1 MSDLL
6 SVREVV
12 KSFHGNRVVDAVSFD
27 VQAGRIVALLGENGA
42 GKSTLIKI
50 LAGVY
55 SRDGGEL
62 LLDGTD
68 VDSPGGRDRIAF
80 VHQDLGLVDWMTVG
94 ENIALGL
101 GFPRSGSRLISW
113 AATNRQAEQVLAK
126 VGVDL
131 DPQTR
136 VFDLPRTEKS
146 LLAIAR
152 ALVTEPALLVLDE
165 PTASLPAADVARL
178 FDVLRE
184 LRGRGVGMIY
194 VSHRLDEV
202 YQIADS
208 GVVLRN
214 GRKVGDAPTA
224 QVPPEQLVELIV
236 GRRTR
241 PIERGELEPDPGPD
255 PAHPGRP
262 GEPARARAG
271 ARLTLTGLMA
281 GDVGPVDLSV
291 RRGEVVG
298 LVGLR
303 GAGQAEVGRAV
314 AGAAPVTGGAMQLD
328 GDRYAPHSCTAAVA
342 AGVGFATSNREVE
355 GIAPGLTVRENL
367 FLNPGV
373 WGRRLRSLSTQ
384 RSERVRAGELVS
396 RFGIRPGDPEVAADT
411 LSGGNQQKVVL
422 ARWFGVGRKVV
433 VLEEPTMGVD
443 VGAKADIYALLREAG
458 EKGTAAIVVSTD
470 VEEVAAICHRALVF
484 ERGRVTAE
492 LAGDSLTVPALVA
505 AASGLPLPSPGD
517 NPGHPDPNPPT
528 EVPA

>member
-1 MSDLL
+1 MAELL
-6 SVREVV
+6 EVRDVV
-12 KSFHGNRVVDAVSFD
+12 KSFHGNRVVDDVSFD

-55 SRDGGEL
+55 GRDGGRLE
-62 LLDGTD
+62 LDGHD

-80 VHQDLGLVDWMTVG
+80 VHQDLGLVDWMTVA

-101 GFPRSGSRLISW
+101 GFRRGGNRLISW
-113 AATNRQAEQVLAK
+113 AATDRQAEQVLAK

-165 PTASLPAADVARL
+165 PTASLPAADVSRL

-208 GVVLRN
+208 VVVLRN
-214 GRKVGDAPTA
+214 GRKVGDCPTA

-241 PIERGELEPDPGPD
+241 PVERGELGPD
-255 PAHPGRP
+255 PAADGPVPRF
-262 GEPARARAG
+262 
-271 ARLTLTGLMA
+271 RLTLDGLLV

-314 AGAAPVTGGAMQLD
+314 AGAAPVTSGRMTLD
-328 GDRYAPHSCTAAVA
+328 GARYAPRSCTAAVA

-355 GIAPGLTVRENL
+355 GIAAGLTVRENL

-384 RSERVRAGELVS
+384 RAERGRARELVA

-422 ARWFGVGRKVV
+422 ARWFGVGRAVV

-443 VGAKADIYALLREAG
+443 VGAKADIYAQLREAG
-458 EKGTAAIVVSTD
+458 EQGTAAIVVSTD

-492 LAGDSLTVPALVA
+492 LAGPALTVPALVA
-505 AASGLPLPSPGD
+505 AASGLPVPI
-517 NPGHPDPNPPT
+517 PDTQQHDPET